1 MNEYSLVRRNGSGLW
16 KGNKKL
22 LGCPEKEASRNE
34 DMLGLCVLS
43 IALVQKNNYM
53 NRRVI
58 EMKAVQEKD
67 AYKKHDHDEH
77 DHSNEHE
84 HDHSHEPGHNHEHE
98 HGKAPIIF
106 YFIGL
111 ALFLIATFLGNENEV
126 LINILFSLA
135 SLTAG
140 YHVVVLEGIGETIE
154 NTKRQKRFTPNSHVL
169 TGLAALGASFL
180 GNFGEGT
187 LLILIFSGAHFLEEY
202 AEGRSKREITKLL
215 EMNPTTARRI
225 MPDGKTEIVDVS
237 ALKVGDRLQV
247 LNGDQV
253 PIDGLIL
260 SGNTAID
267 ESAINGESIPKEKAE
282 GDMVF
287 GSTINGTGTF
297 TMQVTKENKDTVFAK
312 ILQLVSQNQSNQTR
326 AASII
331 QRLEPRYVNFVLLVI
346 PLVVVLAPLL
356 FDWTW
361 PQSVYRGLVL
371 LVAASPCALAA
382 ATVSVTLSATSN
394 LAKKGVLSKGSSYL
408 SQLANIKA
416 IAFDKTGT
424 LTRGKP
430 KVTNYYFADS
440 VNEEEL
446 VDVIVALE
454 KESNHPLA
462 SAILEKF
469 EAKNKL
475 AIAVTNQIGKGLTGD
490 YQGKS
495 YRIGKPTSFTDVD
508 DTFAQRN
515 AEWASHGQTV
525 VYVAENEKVIG
536 LIALMD
542 VPSEHAGTTIDYFK
556 KQGIHTTLIT
566 GDSEMTGKAV
576 AEQLGVDEVIA
587 NVMPEDK
594 SRIIDE
600 QKAKHGLVAMVG
612 DGVNDAPALVNADI
626 GIAMGDGTDVAVDV
640 SDLVLMQSNL
650 AKLVQAHRVS
660 KKMNKVVWQ
669 NIYFSMAVVV
679 FLVTVSLLGL
689 TDIAISV
696 IVHEGSTIV
705 VILNGLRLLRAT

>member
-1 MNEYSLVRRNGSGLW
+1 
-16 KGNKKL
+16 
-22 LGCPEKEASRNE
+22 
-34 DMLGLCVLS
+34 MLGLCVLS

-361 PQSVYRGLVL
+361 SQSVYRGLVL